1 MPTIAS
7 ILLSFLLGWVPVPP
21 PADRRC
27 LTGIADAIKFFKEKL
42 QVSRAMEL
50 TSLSSRAPSNRC
62 DSLFQAQ
69 RVNAR
74 VYFVRLDVGGE
85 RHLCRL
91 AVGR

>member
-7 ILLSFLLGWVPVPP
+7 ILMSARVGPFAAT

-27 LTGIADAIKFFKEKL
+27 LPGIADAIKFFKEEL

-50 TSLSSRAPSNRC
+50 ASLTSRAPSKRC
-62 DSLFQAQ
+62 DSLFEAQ

-74 VYFVRLDVGGE
+74 VHFVRLDVGGE
-85 RHLCRL
+85 RRICRP